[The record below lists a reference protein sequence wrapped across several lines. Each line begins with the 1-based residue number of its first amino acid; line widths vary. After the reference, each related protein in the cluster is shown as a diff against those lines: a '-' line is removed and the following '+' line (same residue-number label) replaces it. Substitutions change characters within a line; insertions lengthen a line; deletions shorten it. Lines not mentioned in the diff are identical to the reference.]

1 MTSPRR
7 HLWIA
12 GATWAVLSIVGAALV
27 AGIEILPVIAS
38 REAEIENSA
47 FVLLTV
53 LSVPVLMFV
62 VVGLAYSALRF
73 RASGDEGDGPPI
85 HEHRAFQAVWLVVSF
100 VLVIGLFAYGALG
113 LVDIRGA
120 QAADFEVQV
129 HSEQWKWSFN
139 YPSAGVVTKEL
150 HIPVGERVHL
160 VITSEDVIHSFW
172 VPAFGIKQD
181 AVPGRPT
188 QIYVTATVAGTYPG
202 LCAELCGSGHTGMHL
217 TVVVSERADLEAWLS
232 SQPKG
237 PPPPPGGSE
246 PGNPPPSGSE
256 PPK

>member
-1 MTSPRR
+1 M
-7 HLWIA
+7 
-12 GATWAVLSIVGAALV
+12 GAVLV
-27 AGIEILPVIAS
+27 AGIQILPVVAS
-38 REAEIENSA
+38 REAEIEDAA

-62 VVGLAYSALRF
+62 VVGLAYSAIRF
-73 RASGDEGDGPPI
+73 RANGDEEDGPPI
-85 HEHRAFQAVWLVVSF
+85 HGHRGFQAIWLVVSF
-100 VLVIGLFAYGALG
+100 ALVIGLFVYGALG

-120 QAADFEVQV
+120 QESEFQVQV
-129 HSEQWKWSFN
+129 QAEQWAWKFE
-139 YPSAGVVTKEL
+139 YPSGVVAKEL

-160 VITSEDVIHSFW
+160 VVTSKDVIHSFW

-217 TVVVSERADLEAWLS
+217 TVVVSERAELDAWLS
-232 SQPKG
+232 DQPG
-237 PPPPPGGSE
+237 PES
-246 PGNPPPSGSE
+246 SGSE
-256 PPK
+256 PPA

>member
-1 MTSPRR
+1 VTSPRR

-12 GATWAVLSIVGAALV
+12 GATWAVLSILGAALV
-27 AGIEILPVIAS
+27 AGIQILPVIAS

-62 VVGLAYSALRF
+62 VVALAYSALRF
-73 RASGDEGDGPPI
+73 RANGDEEDGPPI
-85 HEHRAFQAVWLVVSF
+85 HGHRGFQAIWLGLSF
-100 VLVIGLFAYGALG
+100 ILVIGLFGYGTVG
-113 LVDIRGA
+113 LLDIRGA
-120 QAADFEVQV
+120 QDSEFDVQV
-129 HSEQWKWSFN
+129 QGEQWKWTFE
-139 YPSAGVVTKEL
+139 YPAAGVVAKEL

-160 VITSEDVIHSFW
+160 VITSTDVIHSFW

-217 TVVVSERADLEAWLS
+217 TVVVCNPADLEAWLS
-232 SQPKG
+232 SQPSA
-237 PPPPPGGSE
+237 PPGE
-246 PGNPPPSGSE
+246 PLPHGSE

>member
-1 MTSPRR
+1 VTSPRR

-12 GATWAVLSIVGAALV
+12 GAIWAVLSILGAALV
-27 AGIEILPVIAS
+27 AGIQILPVIAS
-38 REAEIENSA
+38 REAEIEDSA

-73 RASGDEGDGPPI
+73 RANGDEEDGPPI
-85 HEHRAFQAVWLVVSF
+85 HAHRSFQAIWLAVSF
-100 VLVIGLFAYGALG
+100 VLVIGLFAYGAVG

-129 HSEQWKWSFN
+129 LGEQWKWSFK
-139 YPSAGVVTKEL
+139 YPSAGVVSKEL

-160 VITSEDVIHSFW
+160 VINSKDVIHSFW

-181 AVPGRPT
+181 AVPGRAT
-188 QIYVTATVAGTYPG
+188 QIYLTATVAGTYPG

-217 TVVVSERADLEAWLS
+217 TVVVDEQADLEAWLA
-232 SQPKG
+232 SQPTG
-237 PPPPPGGSE
+237 
-246 PGNPPPSGSE
+246 
-256 PPK
+256 

>member
-1 MTSPRR
+1 
-7 HLWIA
+7 
-12 GATWAVLSIVGAALV
+12 LV
-27 AGIEILPVIAS
+27 AGIQILPVVAS
-38 REAEIENSA
+38 REAEIEDAA

-62 VVGLAYSALRF
+62 VVGLAYSAIRF
-73 RASGDEGDGPPI
+73 RANGDEEDGPPI
-85 HEHRAFQAVWLVVSF
+85 HGHRGFQAIWLVVSF
-100 VLVIGLFAYGALG
+100 ALVIGLFVYGALG

-120 QAADFEVQV
+120 QESEFQVQV
-129 HSEQWKWSFN
+129 QAEQWAWKFE
-139 YPSAGVVTKEL
+139 YPSGVVAKEL

-160 VITSEDVIHSFW
+160 VVTSKDVIHSFW

-217 TVVVSERADLEAWLS
+217 TVVVSERAELDAWLS
-232 SQPKG
+232 DQPG
-237 PPPPPGGSE
+237 PES
-246 PGNPPPSGSE
+246 SGSE
-256 PPK
+256 PPA